1 MIDKTVHLG
10 LLLDFYGPLLTE
22 KQRKY
27 FALYHQEDMSLGEI
41 AEEYG
46 VTRQAVYD
54 ILQRSQ
60 KTLLDLEDKLGLER
74 RYALQREELEAL
86 QARLGLLL
94 QTQAE
99 QLDDLVLEELVAIK
113 QLVAQMIAGF

>member
-1 MIDKTVHLG
+1 MIEKTVHLG

-60 KTLLDLEDKLGLER
+60 RTLLDLEDKLGLER
-74 RYALQREELEAL
+74 RYALQREELEAIL
-86 QARLGLLL
+86 ARLDQLV
-94 QTQAE
+94 QTQGE
-99 QLDDLVLEELVAIK
+99 QMDDPVSKELGAIR